1 MTSSL
6 DAKLAALECHASQF
20 ESTMHASGEHV
31 DAELDAFRSRVRNR
45 LAEHGRRVGVAYA
58 EAFKLIDSL

>member
-1 MTSSL
+1 
-6 DAKLAALECHASQF
+6 
-20 ESTMHASGEHV
+20 MHASGEHL

-58 EAFKLIDSL
+58 EAFKLMDSL